1 MEHLNIEKYR
11 GITKQKFN
19 EKVLKIMSL
28 FLLAFM
34 GLRHLSIGADTSS
47 YCKEYLLYKYYSWNM
62 VFKQGTNYAFY
73 VFNKIISILFP
84 DTYVAYLFIVALI
97 SVVALYHFLKK
108 NADNV
113 IFSEVLLFSLGFIYF
128 FMTGIKQT
136 LAISILLYAYEALK
150 KDNIFR
156 YILLVLLATLFHNTA
171 LVFIVALFI
180 KKFKFK
186 KIYLAISP
194 VFIVLAYKY
203 QSQIFAFV
211 KIMLQDKYYFSYGT
225 VYSSSSNL
233 TGLLIQICI
242 FATSLILLWRRLKY
256 DKEATL
262 LLSLYTVGMCFQAM
276 TFVLGEFFRVSMY
289 FSIFGVILLP
299 KAMSVQTFRQQK
311 FISFITC
318 LVFIL
323 YFLFFSGNDP
333 NYIPYH
339 FFWEL

>member
-1 MEHLNIEKYR
+1 M
-11 GITKQKFN
+11 
-19 EKVLKIMSL
+19 
-28 FLLAFM
+28 
-34 GLRHLSIGADTSS
+34 
-47 YCKEYLLYKYYSWNM
+47 
-62 VFKQGTNYAFY
+62 
-73 VFNKIISILFP
+73 
-84 DTYVAYLFIVALI
+84 
-97 SVVALYHFLKK
+97 
-108 NADNV
+108 
-113 IFSEVLLFSLGFIYF
+113 
-128 FMTGIKQT
+128 
-136 LAISILLYAYEALK
+136 K

-194 VFIVLAYKY
+194 VFILLAYKY
-203 QSQIFAFV
+203 QSQIFAFI

-242 FATSLILLWRRLKY
+242 FVTSLILLWRRLKY
-256 DKEATL
+256 DNEATL
-262 LLSLYTVGMCFQAM
+262 LLSLYTVGMFFQAM
-276 TFVLGEFFRVSMY
+276 TFVLAEFFRVSMY
-289 FSIFGVILLP
+289 FSIYGVILLP

-318 LVFIL
+318 LVFAL
-323 YFLFFSGNDP
+323 YFLFFSGNGP
-333 NYIPYH
+333 NYVPYH